1 MDELLERNKR
11 MQEFINLRKTRSYL
25 FIASLV
31 LMYFGVF
38 FVGEHGFV
46 LTKVF
51 TFFDAVKY
59 QSTFFKYYQASFILC
74 FIAFLISENRNFG
87 YRLFFIVLTRWL
99 CCLYITTNVLLLIT
113 FLSISV

>member
-11 MQEFINLRKTRSYL
+11 LQEYINLRKTRNYL
-25 FIASLV
+25 FITCLV

-38 FVGEHGFV
+38 FLGESGFI

-51 TFFDAVKY
+51 TFFDTAKY

-99 CCLYITTNVLLLIT
+99 CLFYITINVLLLIT